1 METVL
6 KSVCIYLLLLVFLR
20 ISGKRTLHDVT
31 LFDFVLLLF
40 ISEATNQA
48 MLGED
53 FSLINSIIVIVTLV
67 ITDIIF
73 SLLKQKSK
81 KLDKILDG
89 MAVIIVENGRP
100 LKDRMEKERVDEDDV
115 LEAARQLQGLERM
128 EQIKYAVLEKNG
140 AITII
145 PKEKKS

>member
-1 METVL
+1 METVI
-6 KSVCIYLLLLVFLR
+6 KSIILYLLLLVVLR

-31 LFDFVLLLF
+31 VFDFVLLLF

-53 FSLINSIIVIVTLV
+53 FSLTNAIIVIVTLV
-67 ITDIIF
+67 ATDIIF
-73 SLLKQKSK
+73 SMLKQRSK
-81 KLDKILDG
+81 RLEKLIDG
-89 MAVIIVENGRP
+89 MAVIIVENGIP
-100 LKDRMEKERVDEDDV
+100 LKDRMRRERVDEEDV
-115 LEAARQLQGLERM
+115 MEAARQMQGLERM

-145 PKEKKS
+145 PRDK